1 MSRKL
6 TKNCCTVP
14 VTNMEGKEGVFI
26 FCIGQWLMENPMYDI
41 DPKWADL
48 VKERGNLSHDLQK
61 RLPGPM
67 KKGNP
72 GRPPLLSSPTG
83 STSSV
88 SSANLNNLQFS
99 SLASAGLAGLNP
111 NLLSGLSGLGQFD
124 PKNPLFDPKNPIF
137 DPKNNPLFDPK
148 NNPLFDPKNNPLFDP
163 KNNPLFDPKNPLL
176 MPFASAGIP
185 NMSALN
191 SMAGLGNLGNMNLF
205 ANLAGLGL
213 PGLGMDPSALAGD
226 KSKVSGSGSSS
237 SEKVKQQ
244 KPTEAHSSSKPGT
257 SSAAS
262 SMQNSPFP
270 YFFPNPSLLYT
281 PLGLGGLNP
290 FALQP
295 GMSAAYESLAQQCNL
310 LNGGGLNPAASP
322 GSKSNKSSGGRPS
335 TSGTSASTS
344 SKVTKQCFLNFIN
357 KG

>member
-1 MSRKL
+1 
-6 TKNCCTVP
+6 
-14 VTNMEGKEGVFI
+14 
-26 FCIGQWLMENPMYDI
+26 
-41 DPKWADL
+41 
-48 VKERGNLSHDLQK
+48 
-61 RLPGPM
+61 M

-83 STSSV
+83 SSSSV
-88 SSANLNNLQFS
+88 NSASISNALQFP
-99 SLASAGLAGLNP
+99 SLTGAGGLGALNP
-111 NLLSGLSGLGQFD
+111 NLLTGLSGLGQFD
-124 PKNPLFDPKNPIF
+124 PKNNSLFDPKSPLFDPK
-137 DPKNNPLFDPK
+137 NPLFDPK

-176 MPFASAGIP
+176 MPFAAAGMP

-205 ANLAGLGL
+205 ANLAGLGI
-213 PGLGMDPSALAGD
+213 PGLGMDPSALTGD
-226 KSKVSGSGSSS
+226 KGKGSGAGTSG
-237 SEKVKQQ
+237 EKKQ
-244 KPTEAHSSSKPGT
+244 KPAEAHSSNKPST
-257 SSAAS
+257 SSS

-310 LNGGGLNPAASP
+310 LNGGGLNPASSP

-335 TSGTSASTS
+335 TSSASPSTS
-344 SKVTKQCFLNFIN
+344 SKVR
-357 KG
+357 